1 MSDLSASSA
10 VTATLTVDGDS
21 LDVLSYRYHAEF
33 FEPCRLVCWVT
44 RDDGFLPDPEQLLGK
59 TAEFELVR
67 DVGGSLHFVG
77 QCLSVQQ
84 QHADDEVTDLELV
97 IVPPLFFLSQRTNC
111 RVFQNLSTPEIV
123 REALISAQIPESD
136 QSWRLSES
144 YPPRI
149 QTCQYRE
156 TDLDFIRRL
165 LAEEGIY
172 FVCDTEDKK
181 PRVVFSDD
189 PKGLGEVEGT
199 TELPYLADFG
209 VQGADDAVYR
219 LSEQVRVRPGK
230 VVMRDYDPEHPDL
243 KLEVSATGADPLTAG
258 DEVYVFPARAVDT
271 ATLNRYA
278 NVLVDALGADRAR
291 LKGETGCLSFGPG
304 LCFGLVDHPYLPLN
318 QRYLITEIEV
328 VGHQRRGFGLGS
340 GRGEGNPGS
349 DFGFECRFGAVP
361 ATTTRYR
368 PPPRKAARV
377 IPGLETAFT
386 TGPAGEEI
394 HTNERGEVTAH
405 FHWDRTG
412 PTDHLSSRWM
422 RTSQMA
428 LGGSMLIPRMQWEVA
443 VGFGEGDPDLPFVM
457 SRLTNPAHPP
467 PYPLPAN
474 KAKMSLQTATT
485 PGGGSTN
492 EIRMSD
498 TKGDEQM
505 FFNASKDMSTEVGH
519 NLTESVGANHTI
531 DVGANQELKI
541 ADSLTTTVSADQSL
555 TVGAN
560 QKLTVGTLMVDEIAA
575 DHSLSIGGKRTMMIG
590 GDHRRTVGGSSTEDT
605 GTARIDLVVG
615 SVTNETLADMTH
627 EVGAAVV
634 TLCNGGRTVMAGG
647 DRIENTGVIKAIV
660 CKGDRSVSA
669 ASLNRT
675 VGGAIVNMIKGGR
688 NENAQASYTDMV
700 AGAQLIQASNVTFE
714 ADVVLSLVMG
724 ASTITL
730 TPVSVIVAGV
740 AIKVD
745 GNSVDLGL
753 IMNN

>member
-10 VTATLTVDGDS
+10 VTATLLVDGES
-21 LDVLSYRYHAEF
+21 LDVLSYRYRVEL
-33 FEPCRLVCWVT
+33 FEPSRLVCWVT
-44 RDDGFLPDPEQLLGK
+44 CDDGSLPEPERLLGK
-59 TAEFELVR
+59 TAEFELSR
-67 DVGGSLHFVG
+67 DVGGSRIIVG
-77 QCLSVQQ
+77 QCVSVRQ
-84 QHADDEVTDLELV
+84 QHADDDVTDLELV
-97 IVPPLFFLSQRTNC
+97 IVPPLFFLSQRTDC
-111 RVFQNLSTPEIV
+111 RIFQNKSTPEIV
-123 REALISAQIPESD
+123 REVLVSAQIPESD
-136 QSWRLSES
+136 QSWLLSDS

-156 TDLDFIRRL
+156 TDLDFVRRL
-165 LAEEGIY
+165 LSEEGIY
-172 FVCDTEDKK
+172 FVCRTEDKK
-181 PRVVFSDD
+181 PLVVFSDD
-189 PKGLGEVEGT
+189 PQGLGDVEGT

-219 LSEQVRVRPGK
+219 LSQQVRVRSGR
-230 VVMRDYDPEHPDL
+230 VVVRDYDPEHPDL
-243 KLEVSATGADPLTAG
+243 SLEATATGADPLTSG
-258 DEVYVFPARAVDT
+258 DEIYLFPARALDT
-271 ATLNRYA
+271 ATLKRYA
-278 NVLVDALGADRAR
+278 KVLVDAASADRAQLR
-291 LKGETGCLSFGPG
+291 GETGCLSFEPG
-304 LCFGLVDHPYLPLN
+304 LCFGLVDHPYVPLN
-318 QRYLITEIEV
+318 QRYLITDIEV
-328 VGHQRRGFGLGS
+328 LGHQRRGFGLGS
-340 GRGEGNPGS
+340 GRADEEAGS
-349 DFGFECRFGAVP
+349 DFGFECRFGALP
-361 ATTTRYR
+361 ASGTRYR
-368 PPPRKAARV
+368 PQSRAAARA
-377 IPGLETAFT
+377 IPGLQTAFT

-412 PTDHLSSRWM
+412 PEDHQSSRFL

-428 LGGSMLIPRMQWEVA
+428 LGGSMLIPRMGWEVG
-443 VGFGEGDPDLPFVM
+443 VNFCEGDPDLPFVM
-457 SRLTNPAHPP
+457 SRLTNPANPP

-519 NLTESVGANHTI
+519 NMTESIGANHTI

-560 QKLTVGTLMVDEIAA
+560 QKLTVGTLMVD
-575 DHSLSIGGKRTMMIG
+575 DVGGSHSLSIGGKRTMMIG

-627 EVGAAVV
+627 EVGAAVI

-647 DRIENTGVIKAIV
+647 DRTENTGVIKAIV
-660 CKGDRSVSA
+660 SKGDRSVSA

-700 AGAQLIQASNVTFE
+700 AGAQLIKASNVTFE

-745 GNSVDLGL
+745 GQSVDLGL